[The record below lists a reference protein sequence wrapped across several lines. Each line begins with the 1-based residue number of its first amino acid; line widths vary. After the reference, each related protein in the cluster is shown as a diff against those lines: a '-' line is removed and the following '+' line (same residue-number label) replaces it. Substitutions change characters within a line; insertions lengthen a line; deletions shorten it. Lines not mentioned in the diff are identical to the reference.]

1 MSELKDRVESWLYDF
16 GVDANWTAQ
25 LCLEAKHIIK
35 DQQAQIEELEADK
48 QSYIEAAI
56 KRSNLF
62 QEAIERKEE
71 LEVREQVLTS
81 ALKAVLD
88 DLKSRARWDDEV
100 KVIPLGSSVY
110 INAEQALSSINPTR
124 SENENPKAP

>member
-1 MSELKDRVESWLYDF
+1 MTNELKDRVEKELEVIKKIKGHQTILTEEEVATIDVEAYF
-16 GVDANWTAQ
+16 RAVD
-25 LCLEAKHIIK
+25 LIK
-35 DQQAQIEELEADK
+35 DQQARIDELE
-48 QSYIEAAI
+48 S
-56 KRSNLF
+56 
-62 QEAIERKEE
+62 
-71 LEVREQVLTS
+71 REKVLTS